1 MKLAEA
7 LILRATAQ
15 KRIAQLRERLLRNA
29 KVQQG
34 DKPSEDPQEL
44 MRNLEQASEELL
56 DLIQRINRTNVRTEL
71 EPGLTLA
78 DALAVRDVLGTRHE
92 IYRKLAKNASVTH
105 DRYSRSE
112 VKFES
117 TVTVAEIEKR
127 ADRLAIEHR
136 ELDTKIQA
144 ANWSTDLLE

>member
-34 DKPSEDPQEL
+34 DKPSEDPQALMKEL
-44 MRNLEQASEELL
+44 EKTSEELL
-56 DLIQRINRTNVRTEL
+56 ELIQRINRTNVSTEL
-71 EPGLTLA
+71 APGLTLS
-78 DALAVRDVLGTRHE
+78 DALAVRDVLGKKHE
-92 IYRKLAKNASVTH
+92 TYRELAKRASLTH

-117 TVTVAEIEKR
+117 TVAVAEIEKR
-127 ADRLAIEHR
+127 ADELAIEHR